1 MNTENIETHEILEFP
16 FDSQKYENLS
26 RHEIRVLILYLLY
39 VLHANDYDS
48 SLTSIVDNINFGFDF
63 EIPKTSYAFE
73 TSKSISEKRNE
84 LDEQVKP
91 FLKNWKIDRL
101 GVCTHLI
108 LQIALWELANTETH
122 PSVIINEAV
131 ELAKTFSEKD
141 AYKFVNGI
149 LDQFVKSKNI

>member
-16 FDSQKYENLS
+16 FESQKYGDLS
-26 RHEIRVLILYLLY
+26 RHDVRVLILYLLY

-63 EIPKTSYAFE
+63 EIPKNSYAFE
-73 TSKSISEKRNE
+73 ASKSISEKRNE

-101 GVCTHLI
+101 GVCTRLI
-108 LQIALWELANTETH
+108 LQMALWELENTETH
-122 PSVIINEAV
+122 PSIVINESV

-149 LDQFVKSKNI
+149 LDQFVKSRNS